1 MGGGE
6 YIFPKKMERILNVA
20 AAVAEAICP
29 PAFRD
34 LFRLFPY
41 VWILFVFSCK
51 KSDRWLYFGRACVAR
66 PKEQEKWCEN
76 KKIFDKHL
84 EIPQHQER

>member
-20 AAVAEAICP
+20 AAVAQANCP

-34 LFRLFPY
+34 LLSDPYRGSDLETAFWLFSSFLSLRSEF
-41 VWILFVFSCK
+41 IGEL
-51 KSDRWLYFGRACVAR
+51 
-66 PKEQEKWCEN
+66 
-76 KKIFDKHL
+76 
-84 EIPQHQER
+84 